1 MQKNYFM
8 EVNFRHDGLAYA
20 ATASGVNLPAMLFN
34 SQTVPMTVNNTYMM
48 DLSTDYC
55 HVKDGTLSR
64 KYWFYDFRKT
74 KCQLN
79 FNRHDLMPTLYYYVN
94 KIMKHI

>member
-1 MQKNYFM
+1 
-8 EVNFRHDGLAYA
+8 
-20 ATASGVNLPAMLFN
+20 
-34 SQTVPMTVNNTYMM
+34 MM

-79 FNRHDLMPTLYYYVN
+79 FNRHDLMPTIYYYVN